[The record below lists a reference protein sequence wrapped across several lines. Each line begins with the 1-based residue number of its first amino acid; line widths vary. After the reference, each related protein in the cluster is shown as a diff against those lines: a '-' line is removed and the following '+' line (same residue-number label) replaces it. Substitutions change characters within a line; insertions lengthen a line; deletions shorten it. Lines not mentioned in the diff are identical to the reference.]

1 MRDVVPAPSA
11 ASAGEGWPGVHKGR
25 RNVMHSHVP
34 MIWGMGA
41 TTRLGRSRL
50 NDRMTVPRLGF
61 EQGKAHV
68 ATRDS
73 KGKVGSSIEL
83 FGELDPVPRLLMGP
97 GPVDLYPRVLRAMS
111 VAVQGQFDPQ
121 FTGYMNQTMALYRHV
136 FRTANEWTFL
146 VDGSAR
152 AGIEAC
158 LVSLLSPGDRL
169 LVLNFGRFGHLL
181 MEIGRRIGAEVTSID
196 AEWGTVFEPA
206 IVEAAV
212 KKHNPKVVATCQGDT
227 STTMLQPLDQIGP
240 ICRKHG
246 ALLYVDCTASLVG
259 NAFETDDWQI
269 DIASSG
275 LQKCLSGPPGSAPIT
290 LNARAAAVIN
300 HRKHIEAGIKTPD
313 MVEGNGPPISSN
325 YFDLAMLM
333 DYWSAKRLN
342 HHTEAASMLYAAR
355 ECARVVLEEG
365 LDAGIARHEKAS
377 AALRAGL
384 TAMGLELYGD
394 SRYRMANVTG
404 VYIPKEIKNSEVVR
418 SQMLEDFGIEI
429 GTSFGPLVGKIW
441 RIGTMGHV
449 ARKANVLR
457 CLASLEAVMRR
468 HGYARTAG
476 AGVEAAYRV
485 YDQA

>member
-1 MRDVVPAPSA
+1 MV
-11 ASAGEGWPGVHKGR
+11 
-25 RNVMHSHVP
+25 
-34 MIWGMGA
+34 
-41 TTRLGRSRL
+41 
-50 NDRMTVPRLGF
+50 
-61 EQGKAHV
+61 
-68 ATRDS
+68 TRDS
-73 KGKVGSSIEL
+73 PAKAAPPIEL
-83 FGELDPVPRLLMGP
+83 FGELDPAPRLLMGP

-121 FTGYMNQTMALYRHV
+121 FTGYMNETMALYRHV
-136 FRTANEWTFL
+136 FRTANAWTFL

-158 LVSLLSPGDRL
+158 LVSLLAPGDTL

-181 MEIGRRIGAEVTSID
+181 MEIGRRVGATVVSIE

-206 IVEAAV
+206 AVEAAI
-212 KKHNPKVVATCQGDT
+212 KQHHPKVVATCQGDT
-227 STTMLQPLDQIGP
+227 STTMLQPLDLIGP

-246 ALLYVDCTASLVG
+246 ALLYVDCTASLAG
-259 NAFETDDWQI
+259 NPFETDDWQI

-290 LNARAAAVIN
+290 LNERAAAAIN
-300 HRKHIEAGIKTPD
+300 HRKHIEAGIKTTD
-313 MVEGNGPPISSN
+313 MIEGNGPIIGSN

-333 DYWSAKRLN
+333 DYWSPKRLN

-365 LDAGIARHEKAS
+365 LDAGIARHAQAS

-394 SRYRMANVTG
+394 SRHRMANVTG
-404 VYIPKEIKNSEVVR
+404 VYIPKEIKDSERVR
-418 SQMLEDFGIEI
+418 AQMLHDFGIEI

-457 CLASLEAVMRR
+457 CLASLEAVMRLN
-468 HGYARTAG
+468 GYAKAAG
-476 AGVEAAYRV
+476 AGVEAAYRC
-485 YDQA
+485 YEKA

>member
-1 MRDVVPAPSA
+1 MV
-11 ASAGEGWPGVHKGR
+11 
-25 RNVMHSHVP
+25 
-34 MIWGMGA
+34 
-41 TTRLGRSRL
+41 
-50 NDRMTVPRLGF
+50 
-61 EQGKAHV
+61 
-68 ATRDS
+68 TRDS
-73 KGKVGSSIEL
+73 PAKAAPPIEL
-83 FGELDPVPRLLMGP
+83 FGELDPAPRLLMGP

-121 FTGYMNQTMALYRHV
+121 FTGYMNETMALYRHV
-136 FRTANEWTFL
+136 FRTANAWTFL

-158 LVSLLSPGDRL
+158 LVSLLAPGDTL

-181 MEIGRRIGAEVTSID
+181 MEIGRRVGATVVSIE

-206 IVEAAV
+206 AVEAAI
-212 KKHNPKVVATCQGDT
+212 KQHHPKVVATCQGDT
-227 STTMLQPLDQIGP
+227 STTMLQPLDLIGP

-246 ALLYVDCTASLVG
+246 ALLYVDCTASLAG
-259 NAFETDDWQI
+259 NPFETDDWQI

-290 LNARAAAVIN
+290 LNERAAAAIN
-300 HRKHIEAGIKTPD
+300 HRKHIEAGIKTTD
-313 MVEGNGPPISSN
+313 MIEGNGPIIGSN

-333 DYWSAKRLN
+333 DYWSPKRLN

-365 LDAGIARHEKAS
+365 LDAGIARHAQAS

-394 SRYRMANVTG
+394 SRHRMANVTG
-404 VYIPKEIKNSEVVR
+404 VYIPKEIKDSEGVR
-418 SQMLEDFGIEI
+418 AQMLHDFGIEI

-457 CLASLEAVMRR
+457 CLASLEAVMRLN
-468 HGYARTAG
+468 GYAKAAG
-476 AGVEAAYRV
+476 AGVEAAYRC
-485 YDQA
+485 YEKA